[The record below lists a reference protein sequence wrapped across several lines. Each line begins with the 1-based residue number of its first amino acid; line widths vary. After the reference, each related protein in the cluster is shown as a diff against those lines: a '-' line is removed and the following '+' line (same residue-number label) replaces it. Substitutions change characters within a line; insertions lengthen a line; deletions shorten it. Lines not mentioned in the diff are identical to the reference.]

1 MGIFTLICFF
11 STPLES
17 ASNPLDIKLGDSVN
31 IEGDDTS
38 YDNLTGV
45 AKAVGNVRIKC
56 GNTDIYAG
64 RAEYHN
70 SSGDI
75 FLEENVSIFQGELVH
90 KSSAAIY
97 NVNNGEITA
106 NILKSG
112 FSPIFYSSK
121 KLQSEIEELD
131 KISMQSPVIT
141 THDSANPNYKI
152 SAKEVKIVGI
162 NGPEKNRRIIFNNM
176 TIFAG
181 KVPVFWLPY
190 LSQPLDAEQ
199 SFRFLPGYKNNWGAF
214 IMNQYGMMLGDK
226 TLATYHL
233 DFRSSRGI
241 AGGLDLDF
249 NNRDQ
254 SLSDNLGSFKS
265 YYAND
270 QDTTL
275 THNNRKREE
284 PLSTDRYRLNLHH
297 RIPIFQRH
305 LKTFS

>member
-1 MGIFTLICFF
+1 MQKIKNIPLKASILGILPLIFFF

-45 AKAVGNVRIKC
+45 AKAVGNVRINC

-70 SSGDI
+70 ISGDI

-131 KISMQSPVIT
+131 KILPWLV
-141 THDSANPNYKI
+141 
-152 SAKEVKIVGI
+152 KEKLR
-162 NGPEKNRRIIFNNM
+162 KS
-176 TIFAG
+176 FAG
-181 KVPVFWLPY
+181 RR
-190 LSQPLDAEQ
+190 D
-199 SFRFLPGYKNNWGAF
+199 
-214 IMNQYGMMLGDK
+214 
-226 TLATYHL
+226 
-233 DFRSSRGI
+233 I
-241 AGGLDLDF
+241 AC
-249 NNRDQ
+249 
-254 SLSDNLGSFKS
+254 
-265 YYAND
+265 
-270 QDTTL
+270 
-275 THNNRKREE
+275 
-284 PLSTDRYRLNLHH
+284 
-297 RIPIFQRH
+297 PII
-305 LKTFS
+305 S